1 MTSTGGDRAGA
12 VDSTILAELNVRHTR
27 RHQPYRRVA
36 LDPGYLPTN
45 GNAHGAVL
53 LGAVV
58 SEFLDGLDE
67 EQQDLLPRFVRDA
80 RKGDLGVP
88 RIALRYRLQTD
99 IHGLDRSRHRFLAE
113 PGRVVIELDVHGH
126 SAPQV
131 ITALMAAAAMGP
143 TSRAIAFRAIDATLA
158 RPGELP
164 EGVEIRRLLQG
175 VPGGAP
181 PPPGMYF
188 PGTGDGAGN
197 DDGFD
202 PEGWRNVP
210 AERRW
215 AMEVLG
221 LHADTVV
228 EHTDIQRRF
237 RRLLRVAHPDQGG
250 VSLGAAERIAELR
263 EARALLLDSLGS
275 SEAAAP
281 A

>member
-1 MTSTGGDRAGA
+1 
-12 VDSTILAELNVRHTR
+12 VNVLAELNVRHTR

-45 GNAHGAVL
+45 GNAYGAVL

-58 SEFLDGLDE
+58 SEFFGGLDE

-80 RKGDLGVP
+80 RKGRLDVP

-113 PGRVVIELDVHGH
+113 PGRVVVELDVHGH
-126 SAPQV
+126 GAPQV
-131 ITALMAAAAMGP
+131 IGAVMAAAAMGE
-143 TSRAIAFRAIDATLA
+143 TSRSIAFRAVDAALA
-158 RPGELP
+158 RPGVLP

-175 VPGGAP
+175 VPGAAP
-181 PPPGMYF
+181 PAPGAY
-188 PGTGDGAGN
+188 GAGST
-197 DDGFD
+197 DEGGFD
-202 PEGWRNVP
+202 PAAWRNVP

-228 EHTDIQRRF
+228 EHDDVQRRF

-263 EARALLLDSLGS
+263 EARALLLDTLSAMGPV
-275 SEAAAP
+275 ETEEAAP